1 MDKVCPAGIGGPP
14 KHCALLIAL
23 YLSALI
29 LPGNSQDPQLR
40 ITQEALPLQSNSL
53 ALALGELLEYNHD
66 AGLTVEKKAVQVP
79 RVRSGYGCLRCMDS
93 VVFRFRKILHRL
105 LLFCGITPPWTP
117 EQMTINTDCFIFGP
131 YLLALILVLNPS
143 LMFCDL

>member
-66 AGLTVEKKAVQVP
+66 AGLTVEKKAVQCDMGERCAMKHGP
-79 RVRSGYGCLRCMDS
+79 RIGKLCDCLRGASCNSFML
-93 VVFRFRKILHRL
+93 R
-105 LLFCGITPPWTP
+105 C
-117 EQMTINTDCFIFGP
+117 
-131 YLLALILVLNPS
+131 Y
-143 LMFCDL
+143 